1 MKFKQIKKNREFV
14 RGYKRGDCYIYPEL
28 VIYILKNSYGEI
40 RTGITSSKKTGK
52 AVKRNRAR
60 RVLRRALSRI
70 TFDRRQSFDIIL
82 VARGK
87 TAHMKSYQITP
98 LIKERMTRS
107 GIIYDQ

>member
-1 MKFKQIKKNREFV
+1 M
-14 RGYKRGDCYIYPEL
+14 
-28 VIYILKNSYGEI
+28 
-40 RTGITSSKKTGK
+40 GK